1 MPDTINNS
9 PERGGSNSTA
19 WVLGLIVVVL
29 LVLFL
34 VFLLPTLGNDRDAAM
49 EDDRAGE
56 TAAENAMIPPP
67 VSTTIIN
74 STSTINVG
82 TTTDADDE

>member
-1 MPDTINNS
+1 MPDTINNT
-9 PERGGSNSTA
+9 PDRGGSGSTA

-34 VFLLPTLGNDRDAAM
+34 VFMLPTLGDNRDAAR
-49 EDDRAGE
+49 EDAAGE
-56 TAAENAMIPPP
+56 TAENRIIPPP
-67 VSTTIIN
+67 VTTTIIN

-82 TTTDADDE
+82 TTTDEE